1 MKIYTVIAFFFFFF
15 FGVQNTAAQTLKFKT
30 SSVSITEKTE
40 NGKWNKWSEFVK
52 ADLVITIDGK
62 KNRIVVN
69 SPEIQVFTILA
80 YGEKSENE
88 TNKVVP
94 FECIDNNGSKS
105 TIFVITKKK
114 EGNRMQ
120 IYINY
125 AEVKFVYNI
134 YNSN

>member
-1 MKIYTVIAFFFFFF
+1 MKINASIFLFFLLFFSIYS
-15 FGVQNTAAQTLKFKT
+15 TSAQTLKFKT
-30 SSVSITEKTE
+30 SSVSITEKNE
-40 NGKWNKWSEFVK
+40 KDKWSTWSDFVK
-52 ADLVITIDGK
+52 ADLLITIDGK
-62 KNRIVVN
+62 KNRIVIN

-88 TNKVVP
+88 FNKIVP

-114 EGNRMQ
+114 EDNRMQ
-120 IYINY
+120 FYINY
-125 AEVKFVYNI
+125 SEVKFVYNI